1 MPFHDGVYYPYTG
14 DTHGTHSSAGIPS
27 LLNSPLSQ
35 PSAPGMTPSS
45 GVSSILPFKFR
56 PRRESVDWRRI
67 NAVDIDL
74 VVSQLDVDALQ
85 EHVSTVTFC
94 SLDGERCQRCQ
105 SPVDPALIKLLQL
118 AQLTVEWLLHCQD
131 FLSLSLRAAEER
143 MAAAGREREELLDQ
157 MRKQEEKL
165 KNLTAELKQ
174 RKKVIR
180 AQQSLLTPRI
190 ISSHKCAHCD
200 KSFLNSAF
208 LTNHMQRR
216 HPDELSAQL
225 QSDKKSQIESL
236 KLEIGA
242 LKEQIA
248 QQQEALAAKIVQ
260 EKDQESV
267 HKDLLRELGR
277 MDRKIEDSRDGIRR
291 EMELL
296 YSRNIQALNEAN
308 QNQSKQEKQ
317 AGPENPPPERDVDA
331 FREIHLQQMKKK
343 EKKWQ
348 SRLQEMQAQHASEKN
363 QLQDELSSMSE
374 KLEISQREQQG
385 MKRRLQEQEQTIQ
398 AQGEQI
404 KIISSILPTKVKEVP
419 VNRSPPAAEPKP
431 KHVVLEEPV
440 STLTLDP
447 IQELSEEDK
456 ADSSLSEPEPAA
468 ERKPKAALKVGAS
481 VKRDTRLELERSVAK
496 KLESLGVKA
505 KLSSLKGKELTS
517 VMSKVRAKREMTAK
531 KMPEYWRHH
540 EEILRIVEKK
550 LGVRSGGRD
559 LTAKTRS
566 KQPVQVVKIRPRSSS
581 LPSTARQP
589 RTPQPAPRT
598 RTSTQPKTSTPNP
611 KAPRVIKSHPFSS
624 DESEEEDMEEE
635 DASKPPTSR
644 SHPPTR
650 AGRFAPVLTRQEEV
664 GLFSKPRPRQARPAA
679 DAVTRADI
687 EDTESEEEE
696 EDLTEVSEVQE
707 ITLGTLQGYRDQSS
721 KRNQKET
728 TINEMARKIEKFA
741 ERVVK
746 KPAGGVSVLPTR
758 KDEVEEISL
767 TDLEGGS
774 DWVISKPA
782 SLHGSGPTRR
792 SMDSPSTSVWGT
804 STGKGP
810 KSDLTDA
817 GTGSTLK
824 SSICSV
830 SDLSDSDDFSNKHD

>member
-1 MPFHDGVYYPYTG
+1 MPFHDGVYYPYTS

-67 NAVDIDL
+67 NAVDIDS

-260 EKDQESV
+260 EKEQESV

-317 AGPENPPPERDVDA
+317 ASPENPPPERDVDA
-331 FREIHLQQMKKK
+331 FRDIHLQQMKKK

-374 KLEISQREQQG
+374 KLETSQREQQG

-431 KHVVLEEPV
+431 KHVVL
-440 STLTLDP
+440 
-447 IQELSEEDK
+447 

-505 KLSSLKGKELTS
+505 LSSLKSKELTS

-728 TINEMARKIEKFA
+728 SINEMARKIEKFA

>member
-1 MPFHDGVYYPYTG
+1 MPFHDGVYYPYTS

-67 NAVDIDL
+67 NAVDIDS

-260 EKDQESV
+260 EKEQESV

-317 AGPENPPPERDVDA
+317 ASPENPPPERDVDA
-331 FREIHLQQMKKK
+331 FRDIHLQQMKKK

-374 KLEISQREQQG
+374 KLETSQREQQG

-431 KHVVLEEPV
+431 KHVVL
-440 STLTLDP
+440 
-447 IQELSEEDK
+447 

-505 KLSSLKGKELTS
+505 KLSSLKSKELTS

-728 TINEMARKIEKFA
+728 SINEMARKIEKFA